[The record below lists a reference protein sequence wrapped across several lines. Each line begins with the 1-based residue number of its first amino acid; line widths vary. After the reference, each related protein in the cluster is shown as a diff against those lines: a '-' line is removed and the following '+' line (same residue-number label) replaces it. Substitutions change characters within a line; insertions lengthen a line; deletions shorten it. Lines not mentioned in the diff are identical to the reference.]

1 MTIIE
6 HIEKR
11 IKKFRADL
19 SRYDNAM
26 PTLSND
32 VKSKVKIMRDEIF
45 IRLEELEFVMKLLEK
60 QPIEHSPTRI
70 CEICGKPFLN
80 IRDNNIYC
88 SIGCRQ
94 KAYRQ
99 RKELSN
105 DPL

>member
-6 HIEKR
+6 NIEKR
-11 IKKFRADL
+11 IKNFRADL

-45 IRLEELEFVMKLLEK
+45 IRLEELEFVMKLLEQ
-60 QPIEHSPTRI
+60 QPIERSPTRI
-70 CEICGKPFLN
+70 CEICGKPFLS

-94 KAYRQ
+94 KAHRQ

-105 DPL
+105 APL